1 MRTLVYRKSRRQRG
15 REPER
20 HKLHVA
26 KGDTV
31 RVIRGEHR
39 GKEGKILRVHP
50 KQFRIVVEGVNVVK
64 KHKRATGAPGS
75 ESGIIEFPAPIAAS
89 NVKLPDP
96 KSGDAK
102 HRRTR
107 RGKEGKILRVH
118 PKQFR
123 IGVEGVN
130 VVKKHKRATG
140 APGSESGIIEFPAP
154 IAASNV
160 MLLDPKSGEPTR
172 VRRRRDKDGTVERIA
187 IKSGQPIPRVT

>member
-1 MRTLVYRKSRRQRG
+1 MRTLVYRKSRRERG

-39 GKEGKILRVHP
+39 GKEGKVLRVHP
-50 KQFRIVVEGVNVVK
+50 KQFRVV
-64 KHKRATGAPGS
+64 
-75 ESGIIEFPAPIAAS
+75 
-89 NVKLPDP
+89 
-96 KSGDAK
+96 
-102 HRRTR
+102 
-107 RGKEGKILRVH
+107 
-118 PKQFR
+118 
-123 IGVEGVN
+123 VEGVN

-172 VRRRRDKDGTVERIA
+172 VRRRPAAGGAGRSAARAGA
-187 IKSGQPIPRVT
+187 ASSPAGPLSAAGAP

>member
-89 NVKLPDP
+89 NV
-96 KSGDAK
+96 
-102 HRRTR
+102 
-107 RGKEGKILRVH
+107 
-118 PKQFR
+118 
-123 IGVEGVN
+123 
-130 VVKKHKRATG
+130 
-140 APGSESGIIEFPAP
+140 
-154 IAASNV
+154 
-160 MLLDPKSGEPTR
+160 MLLDPKSGAPPGG
-172 VRRRRDKDGTVERIA
+172 RRRREKAGRGERIA
-187 IKSGQPIPRVT
+187 IKPGQPIPRVR

>member
-39 GKEGKILRVHP
+39 GKEGKIL
-50 KQFRIVVEGVNVVK
+50 
-64 KHKRATGAPGS
+64 
-75 ESGIIEFPAPIAAS
+75 
-89 NVKLPDP
+89 L
-96 KSGDAK
+96 
-102 HRRTR
+102 
-107 RGKEGKILRVH
+107 VH

-130 VVKKHKRATG
+130 AVKTHKRPTG
-140 APGSESGIIEFPAP
+140 APGSESGSHECPAP
-154 IAASNV
+154 AAASNV
-160 MLLDPKSGEPTR
+160 MRRDPKSGEPPR
-172 VRRRRDKDGTVERIA
+172 VRRRRDT
-187 IKSGQPIPRVT
+187 